1 MDSFWDFLWVILV
14 SFAFIAYLM
23 LLFSIITDLFRDHK
37 SSGWAKAI
45 WVVFLIIFPFITAL
59 IYLIVKGDDMAK
71 RSVRAAQQ
79 MQDAQDA
86 YIRQVAGKSGPE
98 QIADAK
104 ALLDAGTI
112 TPQEFEALKSK
123 ALAG

>member
-14 SFAFIAYLM
+14 SFAFVAYLM

-37 SSGWAKAI
+37 SSGWVKAV
-45 WVVFLIIFPFITAL
+45 WVVFLIIFPFLTAL
-59 IYLIVKGDDMAK
+59 VYMIVKGDGMTQ
-71 RSVRAAQQ
+71 RSIAAAQN
-79 MQDAQDA
+79 MKNAQDS
-86 YIRQVAGKSGPE
+86 YIREVAGKSGPE

-112 TPQEFEALKSK
+112 TQPEFEALKAK